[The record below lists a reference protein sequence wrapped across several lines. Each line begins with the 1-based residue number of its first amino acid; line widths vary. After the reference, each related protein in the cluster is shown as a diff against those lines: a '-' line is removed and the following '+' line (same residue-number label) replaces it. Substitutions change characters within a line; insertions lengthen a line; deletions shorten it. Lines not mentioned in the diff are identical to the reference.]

1 MSAHITTERE
11 AADLLSRLVA
21 TPSVTPEVEG
31 GTGEAAM
38 ADLVEEFARS
48 IGARVTRQEVFPDRE
63 NVICTIAPDAPGPH
77 LMLEAHMDTVALG
90 PMTNGHQ
97 PYMDDQGRLHGRGSC
112 DTKGSLAAMLLALK
126 WSAGVADPAGPLTVA
141 AAVDEETG
149 SAGAKA
155 LPHSG
160 IKVDGAIVGEPT
172 SLEVVRSHRGGRY
185 WPLITHGTAAHSST
199 PELGDNAILRM
210 ADVLHVLREEYG
222 RRLAGRRHPL
232 VGNSSFSVGIIK
244 AGTSFNMVPDRCEA
258 IIERRQ
264 IPGESVDDVEAELE
278 EVLEI
283 ARGRHR
289 DLNVEVQAPFVFG
302 DVLDTPADAPIV
314 RVLRDAVTDVCGEA
328 NVIGVSYGS
337 DAATLAAAGIPSVLC
352 GPGDIAYAHS
362 ADEFVP
368 MAEVVQAAEI
378 YARAWERFAAA

>member
-1 MSAHITTERE
+1 
-11 AADLLSRLVA
+11 
-21 TPSVTPEVEG
+21 
-31 GTGEAAM
+31 M

-48 IGARVTRQEVFPDRE
+48 VGAQITRQEVFPGRE
-63 NVICTIAPDAPGPH
+63 NVICTIAADAPGPH

-97 PYMDDQGRLHGRGSC
+97 PYMDDDGRLHGRGSC
-112 DTKGSLAAMLLALK
+112 DTKGSLAAMLLALQ
-126 WSAGVADPAGPLTVA
+126 WASGDSDPEGPLTVA

-160 IKVDGAIVGEPT
+160 VKVDGAIVGEPT

-185 WPLITHGTAAHSST
+185 WPLITHGTAVHSST

-222 RRLAGRRHPL
+222 RRLAGRTHPL

-264 IPGESVDDVEAELE
+264 IPGESVDDVEAELK
-278 EVLEI
+278 EVLNI
-283 ARGRHR
+283 ARRRHP

-314 RVLRDAVTDVCGEA
+314 KVLRDAVTDVCGSA

-378 YARAWERFAAA
+378 YARAWKRFAAA

>member
-1 MSAHITTERE
+1 MSANITTERE
-11 AADLLSRLVA
+11 AGELLSRLVA
-21 TPSVTPEVEG
+21 TPSVTPGVED
-31 GTGEAAM
+31 GTGEGAM
-38 ADLVEEFARS
+38 ADLVEEYARS
-48 IGARVTRQEVFPDRE
+48 IGAQVTRQEVFPGRE
-63 NVICTIAPDAPGPH
+63 NVICTVAPNAQGPH
-77 LMLEAHMDTVALG
+77 LLLEAHMDTVALG

-97 PYMDDQGRLHGRGSC
+97 PYMDAEGRLHGRGSC
-112 DTKGSLAAMLLALK
+112 DTKGSLAAMLLALQ
-126 WSAGVADPAGPLTVA
+126 WAARVSDPAGPLTVA

-160 IKVDGAIVGEPT
+160 LRVDGAIVGEPT

-185 WPLITHGTAAHSST
+185 WPIITHGTAVHSST

-210 ADVLHVLREEYG
+210 ADVLQVLREEFG
-222 RRLAGRRHPL
+222 RRLAGRTHPL

-258 IIERRQ
+258 IVERRQ

-278 EVLEI
+278 EVLDI
-283 ARGRHR
+283 ARRRHPELR
-289 DLNVEVQAPFVFG
+289 VEVQAPFVFG
-302 DVLDTPADAPIV
+302 DVLDTPAEAPIV
-314 RVLRDAVTDVCGEA
+314 RVVRDAVADVCGSA

-368 MAEVVQAAEI
+368 IAEVVQAAEI
-378 YARAWERFAAA
+378 YARAWERFTSA

>member
-1 MSAHITTERE
+1 MSAPVTTDRE
-11 AADLLSRLVA
+11 AAELLSRLVA
-21 TPSVTPEVEG
+21 TPSVTPGVED
-31 GTGEAAM
+31 GTGEGAM
-38 ADLVEEFARS
+38 GDLVEDFARS
-48 IGARVTRQEVFPDRE
+48 IGARVIRQEVYPGRD
-63 NVICTIAPDAPGPH
+63 NVICSVASDAPGPH
-77 LMLEAHMDTVALG
+77 LLLEAHMDTVALG
-90 PMTNGHQ
+90 PMTDGHR
-97 PYMDDQGRLHGRGSC
+97 PRMDADGRLHGRGSC
-112 DTKGSLAAMLLALK
+112 DTKGSLAAMLLALQ
-126 WSAGVADPAGPLTVA
+126 WAASVSDPAGPLTVA

-155 LPHSG
+155 LPDSG
-160 IKVDGAIVGEPT
+160 LRLDGAIVGEPT

-185 WPLITHGTAAHSST
+185 WQLITHGTAVHSST

-210 ADVLHVLREEYG
+210 ADVLQVLREEFS
-222 RRLAGRRHPL
+222 RRLAKRTHPL
-232 VGNSSFSVGIIK
+232 VGSSSFSVGIIK

-264 IPGESVDDVEAELE
+264 IPGESVADVESELD

-283 ARGRHR
+283 ARRRHP
-289 DLNVEVQAPFVFG
+289 DLRVELLSPVVFG

-314 RVLRDAVTDVCGEA
+314 RVARDAVADVCGTA

-368 MAEVVQAAEI
+368 IAEVVQAAEI
-378 YARAWERFAAA
+378 YARAWERFTAA

>member
-1 MSAHITTERE
+1 MSAPVTTDRE
-11 AADLLSRLVA
+11 AAELLSRLVA
-21 TPSVTPEVEG
+21 TPSVTPGVED
-31 GTGEAAM
+31 GTGEGAM
-38 ADLVEEFARS
+38 SDLVEEYARS
-48 IGARVTRQEVFPDRE
+48 IGAQVSRQEVFPGRE

-77 LMLEAHMDTVALG
+77 LLLEAHMDTVALG

-112 DTKGSLAAMLLALK
+112 DTKGSLAAMLLALR
-126 WSAGVADPAGPLTVA
+126 WAAGVSEPAGPLTVA

-155 LPHSG
+155 LPESG
-160 IKVDGAIVGEPT
+160 LRVDGAIVGEPT

-185 WPLITHGTAAHSST
+185 WQLITHGTAAHSST

-210 ADVLHVLREEYG
+210 ADVLQVLREEFS
-222 RRLAGRRHPL
+222 RRLAKRTHPL
-232 VGNSSFSVGIIK
+232 VGSSSFSVGIIK

-264 IPGESVDDVEAELE
+264 IPGESVADVESELD

-283 ARGRHR
+283 ARRRHP
-289 DLNVEVQAPFVFG
+289 DLRVELLSPVVFG

-314 RVLRDAVTDVCGEA
+314 RVARDAVADVCGTA

-368 MAEVVQAAEI
+368 IAEVVQAAAI
-378 YARAWERFAAA
+378 YARVWERFTAA